1 MKVTAV
7 ITVGK
12 VNERVR
18 CCNTVAEIV
27 QICYAIDNTAIKIV
41 E

>member
-12 VNERVR
+12 VNERIR
-18 CCNTVAEIV
+18 YCNTVAEIV
-27 QICYAIDNTAIKIV
+27 QMCYAIDNTAIKIV